1 MAKMYVGDIGTTL
14 ILDVGVTV
22 ASATSYMF
30 KVQKPDNITYDWTC
44 TTNSTTSFKYATK
57 AGDFNQGGIYHL
69 QAYAT
74 YPDWS
79 GRSETIHFEVYDLF
93 D

>member
-1 MAKMYVGDIGTTL
+1 MAKIYVGDIGTVFSVN
-14 ILDVGVTV
+14 VGVTV
-22 ASATSYMF
+22 ASATSYLF
-30 KVQKPDNITYDWTC
+30 KVTKPSGAIQDWTC
-44 TTNSTTSFKYATK
+44 TVDSTTSFKYAVK
-57 AGDFNQGGIYHL
+57 YGDLNEDGIYHL

-79 GRSETIHFEVYDLF
+79 GRSETIDFEVYDLF